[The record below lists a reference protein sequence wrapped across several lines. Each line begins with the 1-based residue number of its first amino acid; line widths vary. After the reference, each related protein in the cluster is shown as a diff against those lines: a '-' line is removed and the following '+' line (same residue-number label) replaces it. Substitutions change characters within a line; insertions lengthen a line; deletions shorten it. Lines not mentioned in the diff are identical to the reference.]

1 MTKPIW
7 QMSAVETATAIRSK
21 SLSCEAV
28 VAAHVDH
35 MRAVNKDINAVVVDL
50 GGVALEQARATDAA
64 LANGAEYDLLTG
76 VPVTIKINTDLAG
89 QANSNGVPVLA
100 GLVAK
105 NDAPVVENLK
115 NAGAIVIGMTN
126 TPEFSLRIVTDNPL
140 HGLTLNPWDKGVT
153 CGGSSGGAGAAIAA
167 GIGAIAQGNDIGG
180 SLRWPAHCNGITTIR
195 PTAGR
200 IPNHNNTAQ
209 DEGSPAAQ
217 LFSSHGPLARSVEDV
232 RLGLEVMSRGNIRDP
247 NWVPAPLR
255 GPTRNG
261 PIKVALVKVPDDM
274 EPDPAQLAHVA
285 KAADYLAQEGYIVE
299 EIEIPQLGYMWDQ
312 WANLLITEI
321 RTLRGPALAQFASPD
336 FNTVYKVF
344 KDMTVDLDKVEYMQ
358 ALSERLTFLRK
369 WMAILDEYPII
380 LTPVFV
386 HDAISPRADLDGHDR
401 LIHIMRQG
409 MRFIGI
415 INYLGLPASIVPVG
429 LQDGH
434 PVGVQL
440 IASRFRED
448 MALDAAA
455 AVEKHAGLLVRQLWD
470 RAD

>member
-1 MTKPIW
+1 MNAPIW
-7 QMSAVETATAIRSK
+7 QLSAVETAAAIRRK
-21 SLSCEAV
+21 SLSCEQV
-28 VAAHVDH
+28 ISAHIDH
-35 MRAVNKDINAVVVDL
+35 MRAVNPGINAVVVDL
-50 GGVALEQARATDAA
+50 GDDALAQARATDTA
-64 LANGAEYDLLTG
+64 LANGAPTDLLTG
-76 VPVTIKINTDLAG
+76 VPVTVKINTDLAG
-89 QANSNGVPVLA
+89 QANSNGVPILQ
-100 GLVAK
+100 GLIAK
-105 NDAPVVENLK
+105 DDAPVVANLK

-140 HGLTLNPWDKGVT
+140 HGLTLNPWDKRVT
-153 CGGSSGGAGAAIAA
+153 CGGSSGGAGASIAA

-180 SLRWPAHCNGITTIR
+180 SLRWPAHCNGIATIR

-209 DEGSPAAQ
+209 EEGSAAAQ
-217 LFSSHGPLARSVEDV
+217 LFSTHGPIARSVEDV

-247 NWVPAPLR
+247 QWVPAPLR
-255 GPTRNG
+255 GPAHDG
-261 PIKVALVKVPDDM
+261 PIKVAVAKVPDDM

-285 KAADYLAQEGYIVE
+285 KAAQYLAREGYLVE
-299 EIEIPQLGYMWDQ
+299 EIEIPNLGHMWDQ

-321 RTLRGPALAQFASPD
+321 RTLRGPALAQIASPD
-336 FNTVYKVF
+336 FNAVYDVF
-344 KDMTVDLDKVEYMQ
+344 KDMTIDLDKVGYMQ

-369 WMAILDEYPII
+369 WMAILDQYPII

-386 HDAISPRADLDGHDR
+386 HDAIRPRADIEGHDR

-409 MRFIGI
+409 MRFVGV

-440 IASRFRED
+440 VASRFRED

-470 RAD
+470 RTD